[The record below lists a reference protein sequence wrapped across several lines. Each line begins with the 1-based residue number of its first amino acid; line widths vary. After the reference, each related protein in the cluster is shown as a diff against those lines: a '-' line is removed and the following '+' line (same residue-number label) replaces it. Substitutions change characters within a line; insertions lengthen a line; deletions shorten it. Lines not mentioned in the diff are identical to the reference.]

1 MKFTKEQALE
11 QLKSELT
18 KGGKTLHLSDRTI
31 NGHID
36 DLLPL
41 LVNDETELTDFIN
54 KAFPFVKRVDANFEK
69 EKADFI
75 KNYKPAEPTTPPA
88 VDPAK
93 KDESGNP
100 MDSVLAEMQKRLDAV
115 TQTLEA
121 ERKGKVLQE
130 IKGRLKSTMKEKGIK
145 EDKWTEKYLSE
156 IEVSE
161 NMDVEAKA
169 KAALEIYNL
178 SHAQNTPSITPQ
190 VPTNGSGDKK
200 IDWKN
205 YLNE

>member
-18 KGGKTLHLSDRTI
+18 KNGKTLHLSDRTI

-41 LVNDETELTDFIN
+41 LVNDETELSDFIN

-75 KNYKPAEPTTPPA
+75 KSYKPAEATPAPADPT
-88 VDPAK
+88 K
-93 KDESGNP
+93 KEESVNP
-100 MDSVLAEMQKRLDAV
+100 MDSILAEMQKRLDAV

-130 IKGRLKSTMKEKGIK
+130 VKSRLKSTMKEKGIK
-145 EDKWTEKYLSE
+145 EDKWAEKYLSE

-205 YLNE
+205 YLKE